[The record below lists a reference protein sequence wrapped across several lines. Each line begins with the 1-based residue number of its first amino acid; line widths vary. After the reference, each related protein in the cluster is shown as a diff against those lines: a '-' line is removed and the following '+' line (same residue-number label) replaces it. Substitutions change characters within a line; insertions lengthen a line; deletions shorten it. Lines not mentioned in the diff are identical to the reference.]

1 LLLQDEAGGLEVR
14 HPDTG
19 EWTGVEPNGDA
30 YVVNIGD
37 MMDAWTGGE
46 YRSTVHRVVNRSG
59 RDRYSVPF
67 FFDGNPDTRLAPLA
81 QAAGAEPAP
90 RSGDVK
96 ILTVEEHMLERFG
109 ATYKLGNAPS

>member
-1 LLLQDEAGGLEVR
+1 MR

-19 EWTGVEPNGDA
+19 EWIDVEPNADA
-30 YVVNIGD
+30 FVVNIGD

-81 QAAGAEPAP
+81 EGRRRGATGAVDGE
-90 RSGDVK
+90 SGPTSDRAK